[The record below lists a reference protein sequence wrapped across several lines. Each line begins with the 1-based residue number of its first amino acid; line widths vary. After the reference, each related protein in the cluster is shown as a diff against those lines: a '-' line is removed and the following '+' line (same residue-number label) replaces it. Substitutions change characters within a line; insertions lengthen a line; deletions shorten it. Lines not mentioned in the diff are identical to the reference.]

1 MPDMSEASI
10 YEALGVTPQSEGGKE
25 QEIAEPAAAEPTTPT
40 EEGGKEQEKAEHAPA
55 ARVPSRDNTPASV
68 GETKDGNDPSSV
80 TPQSGAT
87 PSPQGEGQNGDG
99 LSDEQRR
106 ENAARR
112 RREEQQQAV
121 NEALAQERERTKG
134 EWKAF
139 FAKANLKNTLTGKP
153 ITSKEEFDE
162 WHAAFEAA
170 KLERDLKAGKLTPEG
185 LEQAIRKVTQG
196 PPSPGGQPR
205 AAAPTEGGTG
215 AEAQQSAQDMA
226 ATKARIDAEIQEIH
240 KMDPTINTPADLLK
254 MPNAKEFYEYVR
266 RGNTFLDAY
275 RLANREKLEAKIA
288 EAAKQQTM
296 NAARSKDHLN
306 ATGNAR
312 GGGAS
317 SVPAEE
323 MELFHLM
330 NPDASEAEIQAY
342 YNKSRA
348 KG

>member
-25 QEIAEPAAAEPTTPT
+25 QATAEPAAAEPTAPT
-40 EEGGKEQEKAEHAPA
+40 EEGGKAQEAAAPA
-55 ARVPSRDNTPASV
+55 SD
-68 GETKDGNDPSSV
+68 GEAKTGNDPSSV

-87 PSPQGEGQNGDG
+87 PSPEGEGRNGDG
-99 LSDEQRR
+99 LTDEQRR

-139 FAKANLKNTLTGKP
+139 FAQANLKNTLTGKP

-185 LEQAIRKVTQG
+185 LEQAIRKVTG
-196 PPSPGGQPR
+196 ASPSP
-205 AAAPTEGGTG
+205 APAGAPSPAEGGKG
-215 AEAQQSAQDMA
+215 AEGAAQQNAQDMA
-226 ATKARIDAEIQEIH
+226 AAKARIDAEIQEIH
-240 KMDPTINTPADLLK
+240 KMDPTINAPADLLK

-275 RLANREKLEAKIA
+275 YLVNRKKLEAQTA

-306 ATGNAR
+306 ATGTSR

-317 SVPAEE
+317 SVPTEE